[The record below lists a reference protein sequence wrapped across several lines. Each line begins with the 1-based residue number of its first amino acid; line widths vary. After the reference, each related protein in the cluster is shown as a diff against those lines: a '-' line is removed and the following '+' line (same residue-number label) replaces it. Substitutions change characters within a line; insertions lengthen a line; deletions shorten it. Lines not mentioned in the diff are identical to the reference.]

1 MVETAH
7 KPLGLSILGMRTDL
21 GLKLRE
27 INWKPFLAL
36 TLWVICVKRGKK
48 ERQRFKERVQR
59 LWRM

>member
-1 MVETAH
+1 
-7 KPLGLSILGMRTDL
+7 MRTDL